1 MIGHSGDMARSF
13 PRFTFQDDTNVVM
26 FCLFVYLWKSGVG
39 YGPRS
44 IHLRMV

>member
-1 MIGHSGDMARSF
+1 MIGHSGDMAGSF

-26 FCLFVYLWKSGVG
+26 FYYLWKSGVG